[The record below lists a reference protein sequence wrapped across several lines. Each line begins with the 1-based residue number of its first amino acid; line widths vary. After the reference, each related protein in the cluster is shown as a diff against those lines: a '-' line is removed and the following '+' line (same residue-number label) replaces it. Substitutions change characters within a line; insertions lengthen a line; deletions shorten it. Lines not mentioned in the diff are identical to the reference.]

1 MKVKR
6 ILAIGGIAVLLGFY
20 VAALI
25 GAIIGRPNLFII
37 ALYAT
42 FVVPA
47 VTYALIMLYKWTHKD
62 GAIDKL
68 QADAMKK
75 EAIRSEETGTGTENE
90 AKVRGGEKTE
100 N

>member
-6 ILAIGGIAVLLGFY
+6 ILALGGIAVLLGFY

-25 GAIIGRPNLFII
+25 GAIIRKQHLFIM

-68 QADAMKK
+68 QADAMLK
-75 EAIRSEETGTGTENE
+75 EA
-90 AKVRGGEKTE
+90 GEKTGEE
-100 N
+100 NGGETAENPENEEKGE